1 MCTRPA
7 RNTRQIGLVSA
18 ALVMTIVSLL
28 VTRTALAR
36 ITVNTIDTV
45 AVVGD
50 NGRHL
55 VVTGPIACTQDE
67 RAYLE
72 VTVTQRATGAVAAGR
87 TRITCSGAVAQWEI
101 HASARG
107 AERFQ
112 DGPATAVALARTA
125 HSIGIT
131 DAHQW
136 LVRVTLIGEQ

>member
-1 MCTRPA
+1 MCAQPRSKK
-7 RNTRQIGLVSA
+7 RQIGLVSGA
-18 ALVMTIVSLL
+18 VAMTVVSLL
-28 VTRTALAR
+28 LTRTAFAR
-36 ITVNTIDTV
+36 ITVNTVDTL
-45 AVVGD
+45 AVVAD

-55 VVTGPIACTQDE
+55 VLSGPIACTPDE

-87 TRITCSGAVAQWEI
+87 TRITCSGAVAQWEL

-112 DGPATAVALARTA
+112 EGPATAVALARTA
-125 HSIGIT
+125 NGVGIT

-136 LVRVTLIGEQ
+136 LVRITLIAEP